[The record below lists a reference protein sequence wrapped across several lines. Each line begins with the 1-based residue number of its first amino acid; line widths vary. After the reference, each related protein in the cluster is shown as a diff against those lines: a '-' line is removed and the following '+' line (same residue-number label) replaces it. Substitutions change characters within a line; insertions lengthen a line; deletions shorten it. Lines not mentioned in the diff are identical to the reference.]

1 MKKADRI
8 KKYIRTAA
16 AVLAL
21 TLSVPGT
28 GMAAGP
34 GSGLVTVGPGQTL
47 LTGTATPSEMPKEW
61 GVVRTADKYSYS
73 DMEQDIRELQAQ
85 YGSRMTVN
93 VIGTSLDGRNLYEIV
108 VGNQNAGKHVM
119 IQGAIHGREYMTPL
133 LVMKQLETALA
144 QYDTGRYGG
153 ISYASLFD
161 RAAVHFL
168 PMVNPDGVSISQFG
182 LQGIRSPELRQ
193 TIEEAYRKDLEEGRT
208 EASLDRYLD
217 YWKAN
222 GRGVDLNSNFDAGWE
237 GLNDLGHPS
246 YAGYKG
252 PSACSEPESMA
263 LANLANRYQWS
274 LVLNYHSMG
283 EVIYWDYEGNKVQE
297 QSAELS
303 ELVAGITGYRQIAS
317 SGGGGY
323 KDWLQIKES
332 PVPSITVEVGSVACP
347 MPRSEWARV
356 WPQNEQVWA
365 AVLSWAVTH

>member
-1 MKKADRI
+1 MRDF
-8 KKYIRTAA
+8 RTYMGA

-21 TLSVPGT
+21 ALTGAAPGISL
-28 GMAAGP
+28 AAGP
-34 GSGLVTVGPGQTL
+34 GSSLITVGPGQTL
-47 LTGTATPSEMPKEW
+47 MTGTASPSEMPEEW
-61 GVVRTADKYSYS
+61 GVVRTADKYSYT

-108 VGNQNAGKHVM
+108 VGNPGAGTHVM

-153 ISYASLFD
+153 ISYSSLFD

-182 LQGIRSPELRQ
+182 LAGINSPQLRE
-193 TIEEAYRKDLEEGRT
+193 TVEEAYRKDLEEGRT

-237 GLNDLGHPS
+237 ELNDLGQPAF
-246 YAGYKG
+246 AGYKG
-252 PSACSEPESMA
+252 TSVCSEPESMA
-263 LANLANRYQWS
+263 LVNLANKYQWS

-283 EVIYWDYEGNKVQE
+283 EVIYWDYEGNKVQD
-297 QSAELS
+297 QSRELAELA
-303 ELVAGITGYRQIAS
+303 AGITGYSLLPS

-323 KDWLQIKES
+323 KDWLQTKEL
-332 PVPSITVEVGSVACP
+332 PVPSITLEVGSVSCP

-365 AVLSWAVTH
+365 AVLAWAVRR